1 MATKKDRN
9 DASDGAVTHSTFPT
23 SVSSTVDELLLAAL
37 ERGDDGAQTGRFLIT
52 YKEGAG
58 DEALNSLKSQGMRV
72 ADARDFENQAATM
85 EDVGD
90 ADALFL
96 PEIGVALVSGDAAQ
110 ERSMGIM
117 AEIAADSPVESID
130 PEYFVFADEGS
141 GGYMPGSQSGEAPGY
156 KSSNGQTQSNQV
168 TNEYLRGFLRAAEM
182 ISRDLKSNGY
192 SQKEIEEEVQVL
204 GATWGLIACKVPPSI
219 RSGAGIKVAILGTGL
234 DLDHPD
240 FVGRPVVSKTFVGQ
254 PVQDLNGHSTH
265 LIGTA
270 CGPKAPVGT
279 TPRYGIGFRTSI
291 FIGKVLSNS
300 GSGTQAGV
308 LAGMN
313 WAISNRCPVIL
324 ATMGSSAAPHPAY
337 TAAGQAALNNGCLM
351 IAPAGSSNGV
361 VGAPA
366 NSSTIISVAAVD
378 PALKPTLFSNS
389 GKIDIAAPG
398 VNIFSSSPRPRRYS
412 TISGTSSAAAH
423 VAGCAALWAETSPML
438 RGLSLWKKLEAT
450 AKRYPPFFPPYPPKH
465 PKLGAGLVQAP

>member
-1 MATKKDRN
+1 MAPKTN
-9 DASDGAVTHSTFPT
+9 SLIQTISN
-23 SVSSTVDELLLAAL
+23 SISSPVDELLLAAL
-37 ERGDDGAQTGRFLIT
+37 ERGDDGAQTGRFLVT

-192 SQKEIEEEVQVL
+192 SQQEIEEEVQVL

-219 RSGAGIKVAILGTGL
+219 RSGAGIKVAVLTSGMDLG
-234 DLDHPD
+234 HPD
-240 FVGRPVVSKTFVGQ
+240 FAGRSFTKATFVGQ
-254 PVQDLNGHSTH
+254 PVHDLFGHGTH
-265 LIGTA
+265 MIGTA
-270 CGPKAPVGT
+270 CGPKTPAGN

-291 FIGKVLSNS
+291 FVGKVLNNS
-300 GSGTQAGV
+300 GAGTTAGV
-308 LAGMN
+308 LQGMN
-313 WAISNRCPVIL
+313 WAIANRCPVIFVPL
-324 ATMGSSAAPHPAY
+324 GGAGGPHPAY
-337 TAAGQAALNNGCLM
+337 TAAGQAALNNGCL
-351 IAPAGSSNGV
+351 IIAGSSSSGSS

-366 NSSTIISVAAVD
+366 NSPTIMSVGAVD
-378 PALKPTLFSNS
+378 QNLKPAAFSPS

-398 VNIFSSSPRPRRYS
+398 VNIFSSYPRPRLYN
-412 TISGTSSAAAH
+412 TWSGLASATAH

-450 AKRYPPFFPPYPPKH
+450 AKRNPPFFPPYPPKH